1 MDEKEAGVINSLKK
15 TSVFAIISLLA
26 AVLALSSATF
36 AWFTSNTSVSTN
48 KVTAGVADVNAKL
61 ELSAAGGTSFKG
73 VESVSINKVNEND
86 NDPENEKLLPVSTSD
101 LENFVYPNSVNKDAK
116 YLLDED
122 ENRYFHGTFYLRGS
136 CGGSAAYTK
145 MVLYLDEID
154 KMIASDVDSQ
164 FANAGRI
171 GIKMKGNS
179 PVIIR
184 MSEEENESTARVN
197 NTYLDGILVEEGYVI
212 HKDGSSG
219 SAEAVEDPSKS
230 LKTYSA
236 AEKTPTPVAVINL
249 DEIYEVDIYFYLE
262 GCDPDCSDSVSKDEV
277 EVYIS
282 LFGVPEA

>member
-48 KVTAGVADVNAKL
+48 KVSAGVADVNAKL
-61 ELSAAGGTSFKG
+61 ELSATGGTSFKG

-101 LENFVYPNSVNKDAK
+101 LENFVYPTSVNKDAK

-122 ENRYFHGTFYLRGS
+122 AKRYYHGTFYLRGS

-145 MVLYLDEID
+145 MVLYFDEID

-164 FANAGRI
+164 FANAGRV

-262 GCDPDCSDSVSKDEV
+262 GCDPDCSDSVSKDDV